1 MNDPEVGDVWK
12 YNRERAPTDYEI
24 LAVNHETGTITLK
37 HLPEGY
43 ITSYE
48 LSRFRTIDKWELLK
62 KRNLPKPGEI
72 WRYTFMNDT
81 RGHYEI
87 LAVRFDEERIAMIEM
102 RKQGVNHVTH
112 YPGAAWRAG
121 DNWKLV
127 ATQEQASILKHMEKP
142 PAQEQVVE
150 EDQVIEI

>member
-24 LAVNHETGTITLK
+24 LEVNHETGTITLK

-48 LSRFRTIDKWELLK
+48 LSRFRTIDKWELK
-62 KRNLPKPGEI
+62 KRNLPKAGEI
-72 WRYTFMNDT
+72 WTYTFANGRKED
-81 RGHYEI
+81 YEVLSI
-87 LAVRFDEERIAMIEM
+87 SFNRQREATIHIRRMSKAPYVESVF
-102 RKQGVNHVTH
+102 H
-112 YPGAAWRAG
+112 GAKWRHH
-121 DNWKLV
+121 WKLL
-127 ATQEQASILKHMEKP
+127 ATQEQAAILKRMKESP
-142 PAQEQVVE
+142 ELE